1 MTTGHTVAITRQAGG
16 GESLGVR
23 AKLSHTLAYVSGSR
37 AAWLFTA
44 AWLAA
49 ALTLVLSGQGFPF
62 GSLILVGIYMPL
74 SLVTVL
80 LTRPAPPAPAAT
92 SERPRIH
99 LQVGLI
105 LLFVVLTGWSG
116 LVFHDVVAGSI
127 PVWTPLVDALGRLG
141 DMWFGAA
148 TWVTNPVTYVAL
160 PLIVLLL
167 TGAHLRSLGFG
178 RGHRI
183 GRVLLLWGSIP
194 LAFFAVALVSGQL
207 ALGRLLG
214 RFVSNF
220 MQNGLMEEFLFR
232 GALQTR
238 LRRLWTPAW
247 AVVIGALVFGVWH
260 LGLGFANT
268 GNAGLLP
275 ALASTVVNQAVVGL
289 AFGVIFERTRNL
301 AVPSIVHI
309 LADSLG

>member
-148 TWVTNPVTYVAL
+148 TYVTNPVTYVAL

-167 TGAHLRSLGFG
+167 AGAHLRSLGFG

-232 GALQTR
+232 ER
-238 LRRLWTPAW
+238 CRRGSGGSGPRRGRWSSGRSCSASGISGSGSPTPAT
-247 AVVIGALVFGVWH
+247 LVSCRRSR
-260 LGLGFANT
+260 ARS
-268 GNAGLLP
+268 
-275 ALASTVVNQAVVGL
+275 ST
-289 AFGVIFERTRNL
+289 R
-301 AVPSIVHI
+301 PSSDLH
-309 LADSLG
+309 SG

>member
-1 MTTGHTVAITRQAGG
+1 MTTADTRSIAQPIGSGRA
-16 GESLGVR
+16 LQVR
-23 AKLSHTLAYVSGSR
+23 ARLGHTLASVAASR
-37 AAWLFTA
+37 AAWLFAA
-44 AWLAA
+44 AWIVA
-49 ALTLVLSGQGFPF
+49 ALTLVVSGQGFPF
-62 GSLILVGIYMPL
+62 ESLVLAAVFLPL

-80 LTRPAPPAPAAT
+80 LTRPAPHAPAAT
-92 SERPRIH
+92 VERPRLH

-105 LLFVVLTGWSG
+105 LLFVVLTAWSG

-127 PVWTPLVDALGRLG
+127 PVWTPLVDLLGRLG
-141 DMWFGAA
+141 DAWFGAA
-148 TWVTNPVTYVAL
+148 TFMTNPVTYVGL
-160 PLIVLLL
+160 PLVVLLL
-167 TGAHLRSLGFG
+167 AGARLRSLGFG
-178 RGHRI
+178 RGHRM

-220 MQNGLMEEFLFR
+220 MQNGFMEEFLFR

-247 AVVIGALVFGVWH
+247 AVVMQALVFGIWH

-268 GNAGLLP
+268 GHAGLLP

-301 AVPSIVHI
+301 AVPSIVHV

>member
-1 MTTGHTVAITRQAGG
+1 MTTGRTIAITRQARG
-16 GESLGVR
+16 GEPIGIRAEVR
-23 AKLSHTLAYVSGSR
+23 HTLASVAASR
-37 AAWLFTA
+37 AAWLFAA
-44 AWLAA
+44 AWIVA
-49 ALTLVLSGQGFPF
+49 ALTLMVSGQGFPF
-62 GSLILVGIYMPL
+62 GSLIFAAVYLPL

-80 LTRPAPPAPAAT
+80 LTRPAPPAPALAI
-92 SERPRIH
+92 ERPRIH

-105 LLFVVLTGWSG
+105 LLFVLLTGWSG
-116 LVFHDVVAGSI
+116 LVFHDVVTGPI
-127 PVWTPLVDALGRLG
+127 PLWTPLVDALGRLG
-141 DMWFGAA
+141 DTWFGFA
-148 TWVTNPVTYVAL
+148 TYVTNPVTYVAL
-160 PLIVLLL
+160 PLLVLLL
-167 TGAHLRSLGFG
+167 AGAHIRSLGFG
-178 RGHRI
+178 HGHRV

-220 MQNGLMEEFLFR
+220 MQNGFWEEFLFR

-238 LRRLWTPAW
+238 LRRLCTPAW
-247 AVVIGALVFGVWH
+247 AVVIQALVFGIWH
-260 LGLGFANT
+260 LGLGFTST

-301 AVPSIVHI
+301 AVPSIVHVV
-309 LADSLG
+309 ADSMG

>member
-1 MTTGHTVAITRQAGG
+1 MTTAGTQSIPQPVGG
-16 GESLGVR
+16 GQALRVR
-23 AKLSHTLAYVSGSR
+23 ARLGRSLRWVAGSHPAR
-37 AAWLFTA
+37 LFAA

-62 GSLILVGIYMPL
+62 GSLILVGIYLPL

-80 LTRPAPPAPAAT
+80 LTKPAPPAPAAT

-99 LQVGLI
+99 LQIGLI
-105 LLFVVLTGWSG
+105 LLFVVLTGWTG
-116 LVFHDVVAGSI
+116 LMYHDVTAVSV
-127 PVWTPLVDALGRLG
+127 PLWTPLVDALGRLG
-141 DMWFGAA
+141 DAWFGVA
-148 TWVTNPVTYVAL
+148 TFVMNPVTYVVL

-178 RGHRI
+178 RGHRM
-183 GRVLLLWGSIP
+183 GRVLLLWASIP

-207 ALGRLLG
+207 SLGRLLG

-220 MQNGLMEEFLFR
+220 MNNGLWEEFLFR
-232 GALQTR
+232 GAFQTR
-238 LRRLWTPAW
+238 LRRLWGPAW
-247 AVVIGALVFGVWH
+247 AVVVQALVFGVWH
-260 LGLGFANT
+260 LGLGFDNT
-268 GNAGLLP
+268 GQVGVLP

-301 AVPSIVHI
+301 VAPSIVHI
-309 LADSLG
+309 LADSIG

>member
-1 MTTGHTVAITRQAGG
+1 MTTGHSISITRGAGS
-16 GESLGVR
+16 GEPLGIR
-23 AKLSHTLAYVSGSR
+23 AELGHTLASVAASR
-37 AAWLFTA
+37 AAWLFAA
-44 AWLAA
+44 AWIVA
-49 ALTLVLSGQGFPF
+49 ALTLVVSGQGFPF
-62 GSLILVGIYMPL
+62 GSLILAAVYLPL
-74 SLVTVL
+74 SLVTVM
-80 LTRPAPPAPAAT
+80 LTRPAPHAPAARI
-92 SERPRIH
+92 ERPRLH

-105 LLFVVLTGWSG
+105 LLFVVLTAWSG

-141 DMWFGAA
+141 NTLLGAA
-148 TWVTNPVTYVAL
+148 TYVTNPVTYVVI
-160 PLIVLLL
+160 PLVVLLL
-167 TGAHLRSLGFG
+167 AGAHLRSLGFG

-214 RFVSNF
+214 RFASNF
-220 MQNGLMEEFLFR
+220 MNNGLMEEFLFR

-247 AVVIGALVFGVWH
+247 AVVIGALVFGIWH
-260 LGLGFANT
+260 LGLGFTNT
-268 GNAGLLP
+268 GHAGLLP

-309 LADSLG
+309 LADSMG